1 MNSLYFMSGS
11 KSTFTSLRNSFLT
24 GLALLAPLA
33 VTYIVFAWL
42 VDAVGG
48 TFRPLFFFG
57 LPEALRDHPSLVIAW
72 NVLSTLLVLILVT
85 LLGYVSRYVLGRFF
99 GQIAERFVLSIPGVS
114 TVYTTVKQVVAT
126 FSAQNRNVFSKVVMI
141 EFPRKD
147 MWAIGFL
154 TNREVGEPAQRA
166 GRELWTVFVPT
177 TPNPTSGFLVL
188 VAREDVTE
196 LEMSVGDGMKMVI
209 SGGAVTPVGAGMA
222 PAVSAAVSAA
232 GTPPASTQS

>member
-1 MNSLYFMSGS
+1 MSGS
-11 KSTFTSLRNSFLT
+11 SSTFASLRNSFLT

-57 LPEALRDHPSLVIAW
+57 LPEPLRDHPSLLIAW

-99 GQIAERFVLSIPGVS
+99 GQIAERFVLRIPGVS
-114 TVYTTVKQVVAT
+114 IVYTTVKQVVAT

-141 EFPRKD
+141 QFPRHGL
-147 MWAIGFL
+147 WSIGFL
-154 TNREVGEPAQRA
+154 TNRSVGEPSDLL

-177 TPNPTSGFLVL
+177 TPNPTSGFLVM
-188 VAREDVTE
+188 VPREDVTE

-209 SGGAVTPVGAGMA
+209 SGGAVTPVATA
-222 PAVSAAVSAA
+222 PEAAATV
-232 GTPPASTQS
+232 PPAAATPAGQP

>member
-1 MNSLYFMSGS
+1 MSGS
-11 KSTFTSLRNSFLT
+11 SSTFTSLRNSFLT

-42 VDAVGG
+42 VEAVGG

-57 LPEALRDHPSLVIAW
+57 LPDALRDHPSLLIAW

-99 GQIAERFVLSIPGVS
+99 GQIAERFVLRIPGVNI
-114 TVYTTVKQVVAT
+114 VYTTVKQVVAT

-141 EFPRKD
+141 EFPRKGL
-147 MWAIGFL
+147 WSIGFL
-154 TNREVGEPAQRA
+154 TNRAVGEPAQRTEQ
-166 GRELWTVFVPT
+166 ELWAVFVPT
-177 TPNPTSGFLVL
+177 TPNPTSGFLVM
-188 VAREDVTE
+188 VPREEVTE

-209 SGGAVTPVGAGMA
+209 SGGAVTPLAVGPDTAG
-222 PAVSAAVSAA
+222 SSAA
-232 GTPPASTQS
+232 GTAKSAGQP

>member
-1 MNSLYFMSGS
+1 MSGS
-11 KSTFTSLRNSFLT
+11 SSTFTSLRNSFLT

-42 VDAVGG
+42 VEAVGG

-57 LPEALRDHPSLVIAW
+57 LPDALRDHPSLLIAW

-99 GQIAERFVLSIPGVS
+99 GQIAERFVLRIPGVNI
-114 TVYTTVKQVVAT
+114 VYTTVKQVVAT

-141 EFPRKD
+141 EFPREGL
-147 MWAIGFL
+147 WSIGFL
-154 TNREVGEPAQRA
+154 TNRSVGEPAQRTE
-166 GRELWTVFVPT
+166 RELWAVFVPT
-177 TPNPTSGFLVL
+177 TPNPTSGFLVM
-188 VAREDVTE
+188 VPREKVTE

-209 SGGAVTPVGAGMA
+209 SGGAVTPLAVGPDTA
-222 PAVSAAVSAA
+222 SNSAA
-232 GTPPASTQS
+232 GTAKSAGQP

>member
-1 MNSLYFMSGS
+1 MSGS
-11 KSTFTSLRNSFLT
+11 SSTFTSLRNSFLT

-42 VDAVGG
+42 VEAVGG

-57 LPEALRDHPSLVIAW
+57 LPDALRDHPSLLIAW

-99 GQIAERFVLSIPGVS
+99 GQIAERFVLSIPGVNI
-114 TVYTTVKQVVAT
+114 VYTTVKQVVST

-141 EFPRKD
+141 EFPREGL
-147 MWAIGFL
+147 WSIGFL
-154 TNREVGEPAQRA
+154 TNRSVGEPAQRTE
-166 GRELWTVFVPT
+166 RELWAVFVPT
-177 TPNPTSGFLVL
+177 TPNPTSGFLVM
-188 VAREDVTE
+188 VPREKVTE

-209 SGGAVTPVGAGMA
+209 SGGAVTPSAVGPDTA
-222 PAVSAAVSAA
+222 SNSAA
-232 GTPPASTQS
+232 GTAKSAGQP

>member
-1 MNSLYFMSGS
+1 MSGPP
-11 KSTFTSLRNSFLT
+11 STFTSLRNSFLT

-42 VDAVGG
+42 VEAVGG

-57 LPEALRDHPSLVIAW
+57 LPEALRDHPSLLIAW

-99 GQIAERFVLSIPGVS
+99 GHIAERFVLSIPGVS
-114 TVYTTVKQVVAT
+114 AVYTTVKQVVAT

-141 EFPRKD
+141 EFPRAGL
-147 MWAIGFL
+147 WSIGFL
-154 TNREVGEPAQRA
+154 TNRHVPEPSHHV

-177 TPNPTSGFLVL
+177 TPNPTSGFLVM
-188 VAREDVTE
+188 VPRESVTE
-196 LEMSVGDGMKMVI
+196 LEMNVGDGMKMVI
-209 SGGAVTPVGAGMA
+209 SGGAVTPPFPA
-222 PAVSAAVSAA
+222 PAGTAAAPAAA
-232 GTPPASTQS
+232 GAPPPSAPQP

>member
-1 MNSLYFMSGS
+1 MNSPLSMSS
-11 KSTFTSLRNSFLT
+11 PPSTFASLRNSFLT

-42 VDAVGG
+42 VEAVGG

-57 LPEALRDHPSLVIAW
+57 LPNALRDHPSLLIAW

-85 LLGYVSRYVLGRFF
+85 LLGYISRYVLGRFF
-99 GQIAERFVLSIPGVS
+99 GHIAERFVLRIPGVS

-141 EFPRKD
+141 EFPRRD
-147 MWAIGFL
+147 MWVIGFL
-154 TNREVGEPAQRA
+154 TNRHLAEPSSRA

-177 TPNPTSGFLVL
+177 TPNPTSGFLVMVPL
-188 VAREDVTE
+188 ESVTE
-196 LEMSVGDGMKMVI
+196 LDMNVGDGMKLVI
-209 SGGAVTPVGAGMA
+209 SGGAVAPPFPA
-222 PAVSAAVSAA
+222 PAGSDAGPPTPAAVPTS
-232 GTPPASTQS
+232 GPQS

>member
-1 MNSLYFMSGS
+1 MSGS

-33 VTYIVFAWL
+33 ITYIVFAWL

-57 LPEALRDHPSLVIAW
+57 LPEALRDHPSLLIAW

-85 LLGYVSRYVLGRFF
+85 ALGYVSRYVLGRFF

-141 EFPRKD
+141 EFPRPG

-154 TNREVGEPAQRA
+154 TNRDIGEPAQRA

-177 TPNPTSGFLVL
+177 TPNPTSGFLVMA
-188 VAREDVTE
+188 AREDVTE

-209 SGGAVTPVGAGMA
+209 SGGAVTPASVGIAH
-222 PAVSAAVSAA
+222 PASPTASVT
-232 GTPPASTQS
+232 GTPPSTAQS

>member
-1 MNSLYFMSGS
+1 MSSTFFMSGS

-42 VDAVGG
+42 VEAVGG

-57 LPEALRDHPSLVIAW
+57 LPEALRDHPSLLIAW

-114 TVYTTVKQVVAT
+114 IVYTTVKQVVAT

-141 EFPRKD
+141 EFPRSGL
-147 MWAIGFL
+147 WSIGFL
-154 TNREVGEPAQRA
+154 TNRDIGEPAQRM

-177 TPNPTSGFLVL
+177 TPNPTSGFLVM
-188 VAREDVTE
+188 VPREEVTE

-209 SGGAVTPVGAGMA
+209 SGGAVTPAAGVVT
-222 PAVSAAVSAA
+222 PASPAASPA
-232 GTPPASTQS
+232 GTPHVGAQS

>member
-1 MNSLYFMSGS
+1 MSGS
-11 KSTFTSLRNSFLT
+11 TSTFTSLRNSFLT

-57 LPEALRDHPSLVIAW
+57 LPEALRDHPSLLIAW

-141 EFPRKD
+141 EFPRSGL
-147 MWAIGFL
+147 WSIGFL
-154 TNREVGEPAQRA
+154 TNRDVGEPAQRM

-177 TPNPTSGFLVL
+177 TPNPTSGFLVM
-188 VAREDVTE
+188 VPREEVTE

-209 SGGAVTPVGAGMA
+209 SGGAVTPAVANPVA
-222 PAVSAAVSAA
+222 PAGPAGSPAA
-232 GTPPASTQS
+232 TPPAGAQS

>member
-1 MNSLYFMSGS
+1 MSGS
-11 KSTFTSLRNSFLT
+11 SSTLTSLRNSFLT

-42 VDAVGG
+42 VEAVGG

-57 LPEALRDHPSLVIAW
+57 LPEALREHPTLLIAW

-99 GQIAERFVLSIPGVS
+99 GQIAERFVLSIPGVNV
-114 TVYTTVKQVVAT
+114 VYTTVKQVVAT

-141 EFPRKD
+141 EFPRQGL
-147 MWAIGFL
+147 WSIGFL
-154 TNREVGEPAQRA
+154 TNRSVGEPAQRA
-166 GRELWTVFVPT
+166 ERELWTVFVPT
-177 TPNPTSGFLVL
+177 TPNPTSGFLVM
-188 VAREDVTE
+188 VPREEVTE

-209 SGGAVTPVGAGMA
+209 SGGAVTPSAVGSDPVTDSAEAATKSAGK
-222 PAVSAAVSAA
+222 P
-232 GTPPASTQS
+232 